1 MQDLKRQSN
10 RRPAVRKLRTSSMS
24 VRKNRSNPIPGLS
37 VKLRKPSIE
46 PGYRNS
52 WVPPYFVEN
61 EPAFLRQKTRWLIQ
75 KFIGICGLV
84 FILWLAG
91 GSVWIGQTF
100 FQQTLTKVHIK
111 GNLMLNDA
119 DVLRTSGL
127 RPGQRVFNLKP
138 YQLAARLQ
146 SHPIVR
152 KADIRRKFP
161 DEINLILNEYQPV
174 ALLKISQQAKIL
186 SPASSAKTNYILIGD
201 DQRLLKQL
209 SVDELRDSPHKSLP
223 LINGLRF
230 SSMRLGT
237 RLDSPV
243 LARGL
248 RFLKAFQEMAAA
260 QQLAESKAHMKFEN
274 QFRTT
279 EWASQPIHIDISD
292 PLNLII
298 NWPLNSSELQPTGS
312 IEPLRT
318 VPLTIQMGSRDFGE
332 RLRTF
337 QNIYPVLYKQHPGLK
352 SIDLR
357 YKNRVMLR
365 P

>member
-37 VKLRKPSIE
+37 VKLRKPSTE
-46 PGYRNS
+46 PGYKNS
-52 WVPPYFVEN
+52 WMPIYFVEN
-61 EPAFLRQKTRWLIQ
+61 EPAFLRKKICWLIQ

-84 FILWLAG
+84 FILWLVG

-100 FQQTLTKVHIK
+100 FQQQLTKVRIK
-111 GNLMLNDA
+111 GNLLLNNS

-127 RPGQRVFNLKP
+127 RSGQRLFNIKP

-146 SHPIVR
+146 SHPIVQ
-152 KADIRRKFP
+152 KADIRRKYP

-174 ALLKISQQAKIL
+174 ALLKISDQANIL
-186 SPASSAKTNYILIGD
+186 SPSASATTNYILIGD

-209 SVDELRDSPHKSLP
+209 SVDKLRDSPYKSLP
-223 LINGLRF
+223 LINGLGV

-237 RLDSPV
+237 HLDSQA
-243 LARGL
+243 LGRGL
-248 RFLKAFQEMAAA
+248 RFLATFQEMVAT
-260 QQLAESKAHMKFEN
+260 QKLAESKAHMKFEN
-274 QFRTT
+274 KYGTA

-298 NWPLNSSELQPTGS
+298 NWPLNFSKLQPNS
-312 IEPLRT
+312 KEPLRT
-318 VPLTIQMGSRDFGE
+318 VPLTIQMGSRDFVE
-332 RLRTF
+332 RLSTF
-337 QNIYPVLYKQHPGLK
+337 QNIYPVLDKQHPGLK

-357 YKNRVMLR
+357 YKNRVMLI

>member
-1 MQDLKRQSN
+1 
-10 RRPAVRKLRTSSMS
+10 MS

-52 WVPPYFVEN
+52 WVPQYFVEN
-61 EPAFLRQKTRWLIQ
+61 EPAFLRQKTSWLIQ

-111 GNLMLNDA
+111 GNLMLNDT

-174 ALLKISQQAKIL
+174 ALLKISQEDKIP

-230 SSMRLGT
+230 SSMRMGT

-248 RFLKAFQEMAAA
+248 RFLATFQEMAAA
-260 QQLAESKAHMKFEN
+260 QQLAESKAHMKFKN

-298 NWPLNSSELQPTGS
+298 NWPLSLSGFQTGS
-312 IEPLRT
+312 KEPIRT
-318 VPLTIQMGSRDFGE
+318 VPLTILMGSRDFGE

-337 QNIYPVLYKQHPGLK
+337 QNIFPVLDKQHPGLK

-357 YKNRVMLR
+357 YKNRVMLI

>member
-1 MQDLKRQSN
+1 M
-10 RRPAVRKLRTSSMS
+10 
-24 VRKNRSNPIPGLS
+24 
-37 VKLRKPSIE
+37 
-46 PGYRNS
+46 
-52 WVPPYFVEN
+52 
-61 EPAFLRQKTRWLIQ
+61 
-75 KFIGICGLV
+75 
-84 FILWLAG
+84 
-91 GSVWIGQTF
+91 
-100 FQQTLTKVHIK
+100 
-111 GNLMLNDA
+111 NDT
-119 DVLRTSGL
+119 DVMRTSGL

-209 SVDELRDSPHKSLP
+209 SVEELRDSPYKSLP

-243 LARGL
+243 LERGL
-248 RFLKAFQEMAAA
+248 RFLATFQEMAAA
-260 QQLAESKAHMKFEN
+260 QQLTESKAHMKFKN
-274 QFRTT
+274 QFITT

-298 NWPLNSSELQPTGS
+298 NWPLNFSELQPPGS
-312 IEPLRT
+312 IGPLRT

-337 QNIYPVLYKQHPGLK
+337 QNIYPVLDKQHPGLK

-357 YKNRVMLR
+357 YKYRVMLI

>member
-111 GNLMLNDA
+111 GNLMLNDT

-174 ALLKISQQAKIL
+174 ALLKISQQSKIL
-186 SPASSAKTNYILIGD
+186 SPASLAKTNYILIGD

-243 LARGL
+243 LERGL
-248 RFLKAFQEMAAA
+248 RFLATFQEMAAA
-260 QQLAESKAHMKFEN
+260 QQLTESKAHMKFKN

-279 EWASQPIHIDISD
+279 EWVSHPIHIDISD

-298 NWPLNSSELQPTGS
+298 NWPLNFSELQPPGS

-337 QNIYPVLYKQHPGLK
+337 QNIYPVLDKHHPGLK

-357 YKNRVMLR
+357 YKNRVMLI